1 MFYIISVQ
9 MHTWAD
15 ILADHDQEDVVLE
28 IEEDFVFNETEIY
41 GKYRG

>member
-1 MFYIISVQ
+1 

-15 ILADHDQEDVVLE
+15 ILADHEQEDFVLE
-28 IEEDFVFNETEIY
+28 IEEDFVFNETETY